1 MESILDVFGW
11 FGNAVLPLF
20 VFLTMFNVG
29 ITRKMEDF
37 LQYTLEWR
45 FFLRLLIV
53 NFIVSPLLMWA
64 IL

>member
-1 MESILDVFGW
+1 MENILDVFDW
-11 FGNAVLPLF
+11 FGNAALPLF